1 MCVQT
6 PRRQRSHDSQLVVDA
21 DTQHPYAE
29 SIDMAVK
36 QYAYLQHLQDIHNI
50 TITLSE
56 GWHLGTGST
65 SPTPLET
72 YVQVLAN
79 ILQYVPTSKL
89 RTLSLHIALTPYQEL
104 ELSAVMAR
112 TSGLA
117 YDPSDHLTSANTFGR
132 LREME
137 DLILQFPVLIAVW
150 FDATPRPTRMQD
162 FVVQKMFLRLQ
173 MKGVLRTI
181 GVSSGNLSEY
191 LL

>member
-1 MCVQT
+1 
-6 PRRQRSHDSQLVVDA
+6 
-21 DTQHPYAE
+21 
-29 SIDMAVK
+29 MAVT
-36 QYAYLQHLQDIHNI
+36 QYAYLPHLQHVHNI

-56 GWHLGTGST
+56 GLLVGRT
-65 SPTPLET
+65 SHTPLQT
-72 YVQVLAN
+72 HVRVLAN
-79 ILQYVPTSKL
+79 LLQYVHTSQL
-89 RTLSLHIALTPYQEL
+89 RTLSLHIALTSYQEM
-104 ELSAVMAR
+104 ELAAVIAH
-112 TSGLA
+112 TLGLAAA
-117 YDPSDHLTSANTFGR
+117 YDPSDNRTSADTLGR
-132 LREME
+132 LREIE